1 MSTSTNRQL
10 QSLQSLDLLKKKSL
24 KNRPLFHRPI
34 DVSQSF
40 YAPNSDW
47 TFAAYRSGHLCL
59 LDKSCQLDGERQRGI
74 IINHAQHRFLE
85 RVPWLFHGPGIGV
98 AMAGSKGGP
107 AQVGNSA
114 GRGGD
119 NSSVDAEFAR
129 RIGLDFHTEDVD
141 LVSFCEMQYS
151 IEWM

>member
-1 MSTSTNRQL
+1 LEYVERFKTTLST
-10 QSLQSLDLLKKKSL
+10 LKSPKKCQNCETKTKTATAHTQISRTLEDL
-24 KNRPLFHRPI
+24 KNTDGLPVGCDCFRYGVRIFR
-34 DVSQSF
+34 
-40 YAPNSDW
+40 NSGCIPENP
-47 TFAAYRSGHLCL
+47 TAKLA
-59 LDKSCQLDGERQRGI
+59 
-74 IINHAQHRFLE
+74 
-85 RVPWLFHGPGIGV
+85 

-151 IEWM
+151 IMGGCELF